1 MAFRITKAE
10 QNRLQEIAD
19 KVAEERLA
27 FDTAVDEANAAIE
40 DIYSALNERITRYN
54 ELLEEGRG
62 VIEDIHSERQSDFD
76 DKSERWQEGERGEA
90 TREWLDKLDSD
101 KEEIE
106 DIGELTFEPL
116 DFSEVEDHVEK
127 LTEIEAEPNY

>member
-1 MAFRITKAE
+1 MAFKITKQE
-10 QNRLQEIAD
+10 QARLQEIAD
-19 KVAEERLA
+19 RVAEERLA

-54 ELLEEGRG
+54 EMLEEGRG

-106 DIGELTFEPL
+106 DITELTFEPL
-116 DFSEVEDHVEK
+116 DFSDVADHVEK